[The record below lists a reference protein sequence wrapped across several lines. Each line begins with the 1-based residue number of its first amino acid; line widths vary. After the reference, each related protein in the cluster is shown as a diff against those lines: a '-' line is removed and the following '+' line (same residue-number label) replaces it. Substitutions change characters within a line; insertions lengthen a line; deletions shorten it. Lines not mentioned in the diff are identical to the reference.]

1 VGGQEYSRAKRAKK
15 FLGVDPPLLQGGPPS
30 TGSKGVKVQ
39 LEATNKTND
48 VTESIA
54 INVDLCT
61 KSKMPHT
68 SQPLTQ
74 RRTQTCYQCH
84 SL

>member
-1 VGGQEYSRAKRAKK
+1 MGGQEYSRAKRAKK

-30 TGSKGVKVQ
+30 IGSKGVKVQ

-54 INVDLCT
+54 LKC
-61 KSKMPHT
+61 
-68 SQPLTQ
+68 
-74 RRTQTCYQCH
+74 
-84 SL
+84 